1 MPLHLRAAAARM
13 EGRLD
18 EARALYLESREI
30 NEALGNLGNVAGEDH
45 NLVHV
50 ALHSN
55 DREEAERR
63 FRASS
68 EWIFANDNAYMRP
81 YAILDAGIL
90 ALHDGDLERAG
101 RLVASAQRTF
111 EDSDAIP
118 DPDDRV
124 ELDNAI
130 ARLEELLGDR
140 FAAVWAEGRGLSPAE
155 AVTLARA

>member
-1 MPLHLRAAAARM
+1 M
-13 EGRLD
+13 RL
-18 EARALYLESREI
+18 
-30 NEALGNLGNVAGEDH
+30 
-45 NLVHV
+45 
-50 ALHSN
+50 
-55 DREEAERR
+55 

-140 FAAVWAEGRGLSPAE
+140 FAAVWAEGAAATQR
-155 AVTLARA
+155 